1 MKSIRFIYLFIVV
14 LAFSGCETV
23 NEAGRTTG
31 KVVGEVMNIPGSVT
45 EGGAEAIQGSIK
57 DEENPYGR

>member
-1 MKSIRFIYLFIVV
+1 